1 MRIAFRNAAHIK
13 TFEILKTSNVCGH
26 ASESCSNADLA
37 AAERLS
43 DDFAAAAPEAAA
55 QETESQNSDVWAADM
70 LDGDVAAGGWSG
82 GIRAAG
88 VRAAEF
94 HAVDRSNAGK
104 AEGERRQRSPIGK
117 RARQCST

>member
-1 MRIAFRNAAHIK
+1 MRGRRRIAFRNAAHIE

-37 AAERLS
+37 AAERQ
-43 DDFAAAAPEAAA
+43 AADSAADAPEAVA

-82 GIRAAG
+82 GIRAA
-88 VRAAEF
+88 EF
-94 HAVDRSNAGK
+94 HAADRSNAGK